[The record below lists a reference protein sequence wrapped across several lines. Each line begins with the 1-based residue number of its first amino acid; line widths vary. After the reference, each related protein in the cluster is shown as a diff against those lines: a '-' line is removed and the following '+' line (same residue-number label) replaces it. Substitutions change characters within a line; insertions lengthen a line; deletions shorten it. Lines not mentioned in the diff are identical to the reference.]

1 MSNTYFCY
9 NCMGQVQ
16 YLNGRCPE
24 CGCDH
29 PVFNKPHQLPV
40 ETILN
45 ARYLV
50 GRVLGEGG
58 FGITYLG
65 YDLKLNTKVAIKEY
79 FLSGGVSRTK
89 AETVTPVSAHT
100 ASYFNAGREKFLSEA
115 KMLARFMH
123 EANIVSVRDYFL
135 ENNTAYIVMEYLQ
148 GQNFNDYFKSKGPIS
163 FDELFTMLEPVMRS
177 LDKMHKE
184 GLIHRDISPANIMLL
199 KNGGVKLLDFGTARE
214 QSLSGEHSL
223 SVMLKPG
230 FAPEEQYR
238 THGQQGP
245 WTDVYAFCATIYK
258 LICGRTPDAST
269 DRIFSDQ
276 LKPPSAYGAKI
287 SPEQESVLMKGL
299 AVNASDRYQSME
311 QLRSDFEK
319 GRIVKIKKK
328 KNKKGPIIGVSVAA
342 AVLIVAS
349 AGIFIL
355 SRGGDASTGHSNGK
369 EAAGSHT
376 EQVSAE
382 KTPEYVTEQQ
392 YLCVKEVWENVD
404 GRHYSTGKMEYN
416 KFGQCVHE
424 TIYTDYYSQSISK
437 TEYIREY
444 DEYGTLIRMKCLNG
458 DEKYS
463 FIIEYDPDNHDIRY
477 EYDLQGNLKGWTEN
491 VREGDYLYIYN
502 YFPDGSPNDYVIV
515 YSSEKGDTKENV
527 NEQYNS
533 EGELTYITTSVYDGD
548 GNRLSMVSESVG
560 SYQSRTEE
568 TYSYDS
574 EGRVTSAKRVSY
586 SEYSGGEVFTGSF
599 EYELFDVLVEVE

>member
-1 MSNTYFCY
+1 MSNKYFCY
-9 NCMGQVQ
+9 NCMDQVEFF
-16 YLNGRCPE
+16 NGRCPE

-148 GQNFNDYFKSKGPIS
+148 GQNFNDYFKSKGPLS
-163 FDELFTMLEPVMRS
+163 FDEAFSLLEPVMRS

-199 KNGGVKLLDFGTARE
+199 KDGGVKLLDFGTARE
-214 QSLSGEHSL
+214 QSISGEHSL

-238 THGQQGP
+238 SHGQQGP
-245 WTDVYAFCATIYK
+245 WTDVYALCATIYR

-299 AVNASDRYQSME
+299 AVNAPDRYQSME
-311 QLRSDFEK
+311 QLCADFEK
-319 GRIVKIKKK
+319 KKK
-328 KNKKGPIIGVSVAA
+328 VKVKPGTKKGKKGLIAGISAAALLLVCSAFFIIG
-342 AVLIVAS
+342 
-349 AGIFIL
+349 
-355 SRGGDASTGHSNGK
+355 SRGGTGPTDAANENPDETV
-369 EAAGSHT
+369 ETA
-376 EQVSAE
+376 AE
-382 KTPEYVTEQQ
+382 KAPKYVTEQR
-392 YLCVKEVWENVD
+392 YLCVKEVWKDEN
-404 GRHYSTGKMEYN
+404 GKHYSTETMEYD
-416 KFGQCVHE
+416 KFGKCVHS
-424 TIYTDYYSQSISK
+424 TYFMDYYSSSTSN
-437 TEYIREY
+437 TETIREY
-444 DEYGTLIRMKCLNG
+444 DEHGSIVRMKYLSN
-458 DEKYS
+458 EEQFSYVL
-463 FIIEYDPDNHDIRY
+463 EYDPENHNIHY
-477 EYDLQGNLKGWTEN
+477 EYDLQGNLKGWTEI
-491 VREGDYLYIYN
+491 VEEGEERYIYN
-502 YFPDGSPNDYVIV
+502 YYPDGSLSDYTHF
-515 YSSEKGDTKENV
+515 YSTDLGDTKETV
-527 NEQYNS
+527 NELYDAD
-533 EGELTYITTSVYDGD
+533 GELTYTVNTVFDKN
-548 GNRLSMVSESVG
+548 GNMLSMRSESINAYG
-560 SYQSRTEE
+560 YITEE
-568 TYSYDS
+568 SYSYDS
-574 EGRVTSAKRVSY
+574 QDRVTSAKRVSY
-586 SEYSGGEVFTGSF
+586 SEYSGEEVFTGSF

>member
-79 FLSGGVSRTK
+79 FLSGGVSRTNS
-89 AETVTPVSAHT
+89 ETVTPVSAHT
-100 ASYFNAGREKFLSEA
+100 ASSFNAGREKFLSEA
-115 KMLARFMH
+115 KMLAHFMH

-369 EAAGSHT
+369 ETAGTHT

-392 YLCVKEVWENVD
+392 YLCVKEVWTDES
-404 GRHYSTGKMEYN
+404 GRHYSIGKMEYN
-416 KFGQCVHE
+416 KFGQCVRNVF
-424 TIYTDYYSQSISK
+424 IMDYYSPSVSK
-437 TEYIREY
+437 TETIWEY
-444 DEYGTLIRMKCLNG
+444 DEHGIIVRMKCLSN
-458 DEKYS
+458 EEQFSYVL
-463 FIIEYDPDNHDIRY
+463 EYDPENHNIQY
-477 EYDLQGNLKGWTEN
+477 EYDLQGNLKGWTEI
-491 VREGDYLYIYN
+491 VEEGDERYIYN
-502 YFPDGSPNDYVIV
+502 YYPDGSLSDYTHY
-515 YSSEKGDTKENV
+515 YSTDLGDTKETV
-527 NEQYNS
+527 NELYDAD
-533 EGELTYITTSVYDGD
+533 GELTYIVNTVFDKN
-548 GNRLSMVSESVG
+548 GNRLRSRSESINAYG
-560 SYQSRTEE
+560 YITEE
-568 TYSYDS
+568 SYSYDS
-574 EGRVTSAKRVSY
+574 QDRVTSAKRVSY
-586 SEYSGGEVFTGSF
+586 SEYSGEEVFTGSF